1 MKDWLPS
8 EVSRLF
14 SRTACQAAWQG
25 SQRETTGLTSVG
37 WKADQLF
44 GTCLQ
49 RRMNFCLFLWKWT
62 EAMWRDQCCRM
73 DGKMELITCSTDGES
88 EFYPILLVLS
98 LLINQFWIA
107 CLLCDNLDILRE
119 VIVSQ
124 RLPAGLPGHG
134 AQLDGTQ
141 RGARDSPRAL
151 C

>member
-1 MKDWLPS
+1 
-8 EVSRLF
+8 
-14 SRTACQAAWQG
+14 
-25 SQRETTGLTSVG
+25 
-37 WKADQLF
+37 
-44 GTCLQ
+44 
-49 RRMNFCLFLWKWT
+49 
-62 EAMWRDQCCRM
+62 M

-88 EFYPILLVLS
+88 EFDTILLVLS